1 MLCLGLH
8 LFTSLIM
15 PYVLS
20 QQKRITV
27 RPEVT
32 EFLTKG
38 EIYCQVCNSIFHG
51 KAPVVGQWAVLQTL
65 SRHGFYVVE
74 EGDIAVTDSAL
85 QQKKPFRK
93 VPFVRLKNL
102 TKEIIITGQLQSK
115 ELQIWQLSHKDHLLK
130 YYVQVKMLFISFTVF
145 QDIKKTL

>member
-1 MLCLGLH
+1 M
-8 LFTSLIM
+8 
-15 PYVLS
+15 
-20 QQKRITV
+20 
-27 RPEVT
+27 
-32 EFLTKG
+32 
-38 EIYCQVCNSIFHG
+38 
-51 KAPVVGQWAVLQTL
+51 VGQWAVLQTL

-102 TKEIIITGQLQSK
+102 TKKLQK
-115 ELQIWQLSHKDHLLK
+115 WQPNHKDHLLK
-130 YYVQVKMLFISFTVF
+130 YYVQVKMLYISFIVF